1 MIEWRWKKEGEVT
14 EVRNQSAS
22 APTLLLSA
30 CNGVATEALA
40 GCVPHYLIH
49 KSGPAFGLAD
59 FPFPVDSP
67 VSRLATPRARYFS
80 VLCCA
85 SLRLLLLLKR
95 R

>member
-1 MIEWRWKKEGEVT
+1 MKMDERGEGDRGEETGAECAYSSTERLQWR
-14 EVRNQSAS
+14 RN
-22 APTLLLSA
+22 
-30 CNGVATEALA
+30 GGLA

-59 FPFPVDSP
+59 FPFSVDSP
-67 VSRLATPRARYFS
+67 VSCLATPRARYFS

-85 SLRLLLLLKR
+85 CLRFVPLLKR